1 MTGIIVIF
9 PAILLI
15 GKKRN
20 ILVTL
25 NNEIYKISVSFPPTL
40 SLFLFYFLFKKCFLN
55 MFSFLRHR
63 ERQSVSGG
71 SAEKEG
77 DRIQSRLQAQSCQHG
92 ARGGA
97 QTHELFNLSQSQ
109 TLN

>member
-1 MTGIIVIF
+1 M
-9 PAILLI
+9 
-15 GKKRN
+15 
-20 ILVTL
+20 
-25 NNEIYKISVSFPPTL
+25 SVSFPPTL

-77 DRIQSRLQAQSCQHG
+77 DTEFKVDSRLRAVSMEPEAG
-92 ARGGA
+92 LKPMNYL
-97 QTHELFNLSQSQ
+97 T
-109 TLN
+109 